1 MAESLNSFD
10 SGLDQG
16 STFGVE
22 PELVYERLQTNS
34 QPFKE
39 ISSIPETQV
48 TAALLAEAD
57 FH

>member
-1 MAESLNSFD
+1 
-10 SGLDQG
+10 LDQG